1 LQRTVIKVQE
11 ANSNVVSNSIMLQ
24 MQMPPQI
31 NDETFLIL
39 NNATDGIL
47 NQYRLGMNPS
57 SS

>member
-1 LQRTVIKVQE
+1 
-11 ANSNVVSNSIMLQ
+11 MLQ